1 MEDPI
6 VIAEYKSMR
15 NNLTNRI
22 NKLKQA
28 YYKKKIDGCNKDPK
42 KIWNNINELTG
53 KKLKQSI
60 DEVCKKNF
68 KENNLK
74 LICNKFNNNFVHT
87 VQQLTL
93 KRKYRYKE
101 SGMIKKNSN
110 KETPVHSMVIEDATI
125 EEICNIISGIKNT
138 KAAGI
143 DGVIIEHIKGSKF
156 NSSIMISKL
165 IEKIVQQE
173 KWPSE
178 LKIQVLRP
186 VYKKE

>member
-1 MEDPI
+1 
-6 VIAEYKSMR
+6 
-15 NNLTNRI
+15 
-22 NKLKQA
+22 
-28 YYKKKIDGCNKDPK
+28 
-42 KIWNNINELTG
+42 
-53 KKLKQSI
+53 
-60 DEVCKKNF
+60 
-68 KENNLK
+68 
-74 LICNKFNNNFVHT
+74 
-87 VQQLTL
+87 
-93 KRKYRYKE
+93 
-101 SGMIKKNSN
+101 MIKKNSN

-186 VYKKE
+186 VYKKGIKNDINNYRPLSLLPQLDKIIEKCFANHITDFLNENKLLNKNQYGFRNKCGTHTILQEVNDKVTAALNSGMFVGTILIDLSRAFDTINYDILLKKM